1 MLKSSLRNYSD
12 VYILVKGT
20 ITVSNTASAG
30 QPANNN
36 GTEVLFKNCAPFTNC
51 ISEINHEKI
60 DNAQEIDVVVSIYN
74 LIGYSDSYSKT
85 SDSLWQYY
93 RDEPSL
99 NDAGVINNF
108 PGNSAL
114 FKCKQKITDKTGAD
128 CTKDVEIMV
137 TLKYFCSN

>member
-1 MLKSSLRNYSD
+1 M
-12 VYILVKGT
+12 
-20 ITVSNTASAG
+20 
-30 QPANNN
+30 
-36 GTEVLFKNCAPFTNC
+36 
-51 ISEINHEKI
+51 
-60 DNAQEIDVVVSIYN
+60 VVSIYN